1 MVIASIIMPPT
12 AQETQYHQFVD
23 QRSYFGI
30 PNFLNVVSNIFIF
43 LAGLIG
49 FIFLLC
55 SNKFLIHKT
64 FIHFSERWSY
74 IILFLNV
81 LVAGIT
87 SAYYHLEPDNARLM
101 WDRIPIAIGIV
112 TFLSITLMER
122 ISINFGLI
130 LLPILTIFG
139 IGSVIY
145 WYCGEQ
151 YGLGN
156 LNYYIVIQFYSILAI
171 AILGKYFSSIY
182 TRSNDVYIVVILY
195 AIAKLVEILD
205 YEIYSLGQVISGHTV
220 KHLIIG
226 LAIFWITY
234 SLYKR
239 RPV

>member
-1 MVIASIIMPPT
+1 
-12 AQETQYHQFVD
+12 
-23 QRSYFGI
+23 
-30 PNFLNVVSNIFIF
+30 
-43 LAGLIG
+43 
-49 FIFLLC
+49 
-55 SNKFLIHKT
+55 
-64 FIHFSERWSY
+64 
-74 IILFLNV
+74 V